1 MLRSLVL
8 ALLVLSACG
17 CAGSS
22 DGPASVATTAREPE
36 PQPEPE
42 FERVPRSRPPNV
54 VVVLADDLG
63 WAELGSYGQR
73 LIRTPNLDRMAA
85 EGMRF
90 TQHYSGSAVCAPA
103 RCVLMTGLHTGHAF
117 IRDNGEVKP
126 EGQRP
131 IPADTRTLAEL
142 AKDAGYA
149 TGIFGKWGLG
159 GPDTEGVPNRQG
171 FDEWYGYL
179 CQRQA
184 HNFYPAYLWHN
195 EVREE
200 LAGNDRGLTG
210 AQYSHDLIAD
220 AALEFVREHAD
231 EPFFLYVPFTIPHLA
246 LQVPED
252 SLAEYRG
259 RWEDPPYE
267 GGKGYL
273 PHPAPRAA
281 YAAMVT
287 RMDRDVGRLLD
298 LLGELGIAEDTAVF
312 FASDN
317 GPTYD
322 RIGGSDSDF
331 FHSAGPFRG
340 LKGSLYEGGIR
351 VPLIVRWPGQIEPG
365 RVSDHLSAF
374 WDVMPTVAELIG
386 APPPAGV
393 DGLSFAPTLL
403 GEPERQEQ
411 HDYLYWEFRAYGG
424 QQAVRA
430 GDWKGVRQRMK
441 SGNRAIELYDLGR
454 DVAESTD
461 LAPLHPDVVERM
473 RALMDGEAR
482 VESEE
487 FPLRWQQAK

>member
-1 MLRSLVL
+1 MPRSPATLLLLL
-8 ALLVLSACG
+8 ASG
-17 CAGSS
+17 CAGP
-22 DGPASVATTAREPE
+22 DGRADPEPAPEPTASVD
-36 PQPEPE
+36 
-42 FERVPRSRPPNV
+42 FERAPRTRAPNV
-54 VVVLADDLG
+54 VYLLADDLG
-63 WAELGSYGQR
+63 WSELGCYGQR
-73 LIRTPNLDRMAA
+73 LIRTPSLDRMAA
-85 EGMRF
+85 QGMRF

-103 RCVLMTGLHTGHAF
+103 RCVLMTGLHSGHAF
-117 IRDNGEVKP
+117 IRDNGEVAP

-131 IPADTRTLAEL
+131 IPAETRTLAEL
-142 AKDAGYA
+142 ARDAGYA

-171 FDEWYGYL
+171 FDQWYGYL

-184 HNFYPAYLWHN
+184 HNFYPRYLWRD
-195 EVREE
+195 EQREE

-210 AQYSHDLIAD
+210 EQYSHDLIAD
-220 AALEFVREHAD
+220 AALEFVRAHAH
-231 EPFFLYVPFTIPHLA
+231 EPFLLYVPFTIPHLA

-252 SLAEYRG
+252 SLAEYEG
-259 RWEDPPYE
+259 LWDDPPYE

-298 LLGELGIAEDTAVF
+298 LLDELGIAGDTVVF

-322 RIGGSDSDF
+322 RIGGSDSEF

-351 VPLIVRWPGQIEPG
+351 IPLLVRWRGQIEPG
-365 RVSDHLSAF
+365 RVSGHVSAF
-374 WDVMPTVAELIG
+374 WDVLPTVAELIG
-386 APPPAGV
+386 TPAPEDI

-403 GEPERQEQ
+403 GEDERQEQ

-424 QQAVRA
+424 QQAVRV
-430 GDWKGVRQRMK
+430 GDWKGVRQRMRG
-441 SGNRAIELYDLGR
+441 GNRELELYDLAR
-454 DVAESTD
+454 DVEEATD
-461 LAPLHPDVVERM
+461 LAALHPALVERM
-473 RALMDGEAR
+473 RALMDGGAR
-482 VESEE
+482 VESQE
-487 FPLRWQQAK
+487 FPLRWGE